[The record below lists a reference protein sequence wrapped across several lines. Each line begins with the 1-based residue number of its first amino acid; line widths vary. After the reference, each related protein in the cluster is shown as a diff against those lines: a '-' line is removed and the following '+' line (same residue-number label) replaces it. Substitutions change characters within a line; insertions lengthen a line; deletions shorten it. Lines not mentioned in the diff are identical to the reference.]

1 MDSKEMTAMPKK
13 KNTAQNH
20 RASSSPQQEQG
31 TTLKDLLGADVL
43 QKLKQQSDEMKAA
56 EEQRK
61 QEVRAQAEEARK
73 KEQKRIESDMGY
85 LLENSK
91 QDWRKFK

>member
-1 MDSKEMTAMPKK
+1 MPKK
-13 KNTAQNH
+13 KNITQNH

-43 QKLKQQSDEMKAA
+43 QKLNQQSDEMKAA

-73 KEQKRIESDMGY
+73 KEQKRLESDMGY